1 MKKIDSLNL
10 VPFIDIMLVLLVIV
24 LTSASF
30 ITTSRIPVAVP
41 QVEQN
46 SSKNHQ
52 DLKKKQVSITI
63 DEKGEYFVDEK
74 KASLDEIKQA
84 MTTYPKDT
92 PIVLRGDRESNLNSF
107 IQIFDVL
114 QNLNLKE
121 VYVIVEEK
129 KNLK

>member
-24 LTSASF
+24 LTTASF
-30 ITTSRIPVAVP
+30 IITSKIPVAVP

-52 DLKKKQVSITI
+52 ELKKKQISITI
-63 DEKGEYFVDEK
+63 NDKGVYFLDNKMIGLNEL
-74 KASLDEIKQA
+74 KARLLG
-84 MTTYPKDT
+84 YPKDT
-92 PIVLRGDRESNLNSF
+92 PIILRGDKQSHLDSF
-107 IQIFDVL
+107 IQVFDVL

-121 VYVIVEEK
+121 VYVLVEEK
-129 KNLK
+129 KKP

>member
-30 ITTSRIPVAVP
+30 ITTSRIPIAVP

-52 DLKKKQVSITI
+52 ELKKKQVGITI
-63 DEKGEYFVDEK
+63 DENGDYFIDEK
-74 KASLDEIKQA
+74 KISLGELKRI
-84 MTTYPKDT
+84 MSTYPKDT

>member
-24 LTSASF
+24 LTTASF
-30 ITTSRIPVAVP
+30 ITTSRLPIAIP

-52 DLKKKQVSITI
+52 ELKKKQVNITI
-63 DEKGEYFVDEK
+63 NQEGKYFLNDEVK
-74 KASLDEIKQA
+74 SLDALKSA
-84 MTTYPKDT
+84 LANYPKDT
-92 PIVLRGDRESNLNSF
+92 PIILRGDKQSNLDSF
-107 IQIFDVL
+107 IQIFDIL

-121 VYVIVEEK
+121 VYVLVEEK
-129 KNLK
+129 KKF